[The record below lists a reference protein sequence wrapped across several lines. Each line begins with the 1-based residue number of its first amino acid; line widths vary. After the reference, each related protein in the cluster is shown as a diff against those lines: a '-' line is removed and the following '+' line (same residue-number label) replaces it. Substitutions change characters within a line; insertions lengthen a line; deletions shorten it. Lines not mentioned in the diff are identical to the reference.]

1 VTERKDP
8 SPARPE
14 PDQVVPEL
22 VAATIAYEAAS
33 RARAREALTDTK
45 PIRYRV
51 LVAVLFF
58 VVFAAGVIVIRFG
71 IIDIGLAIG
80 FEMALLVAVVLGV
93 EVLYLRRRVR
103 LLTHLV
109 SEQERSTNEPNQG
122 VD

>member
-33 RARAREALTDTK
+33 RARAREALIDTK
-45 PIRYRV
+45 PIRYRI

-58 VVFAAGVIVIRFG
+58 VVFAAGVIVVRFG

>member
-1 VTERKDP
+1 MTERKDP

-14 PDQVVPEL
+14 PNHVVPEL
-22 VAATIAYEAAS
+22 VAATIAYEAAN
-33 RARAREALTDTK
+33 RARAMEALSDTK
-45 PIRYRV
+45 PIRYRI

-58 VVFAAGVIVIRFG
+58 VVFAAGVIVVRFG

-80 FEMALLVAVVLGV
+80 FEIALLVAVVLGV
-93 EVLYLRRRVR
+93 EVLYLRRRVS